1 VKCDRYREAA
11 SARLDGE
18 PIGLSA
24 SALDHHLATCP
35 DCARWLEQVT
45 VVGRTFRVSSQT
57 PPDLA
62 ESILTNVVLP
72 TTRTARTNR
81 WLRAVLGLIGFVQW
95 ALAMPALFGDSVGM
109 SMAMH
114 ASHETAA
121 WNIALGASFLAIAV
135 KPVRA
140 IGALPILTTFVTVLA
155 VLTIPDLVSGAVAG
169 ARLASHAGV
178 LAGLI
183 VVVWL
188 SRSERLRLPP
198 GAREHQVDTAGPD
211 GIRGAA

>member
-1 VKCDRYREAA
+1 
-11 SARLDGE
+11 
-18 PIGLSA
+18 
-24 SALDHHLATCP
+24 
-35 DCARWLEQVT
+35 
-45 VVGRTFRVSSQT
+45 
-57 PPDLA
+57 
-62 ESILTNVVLP
+62 
-72 TTRTARTNR
+72 
-81 WLRAVLGLIGFVQW
+81 
-95 ALAMPALFGDSVGM
+95 MPALFGDSVGM